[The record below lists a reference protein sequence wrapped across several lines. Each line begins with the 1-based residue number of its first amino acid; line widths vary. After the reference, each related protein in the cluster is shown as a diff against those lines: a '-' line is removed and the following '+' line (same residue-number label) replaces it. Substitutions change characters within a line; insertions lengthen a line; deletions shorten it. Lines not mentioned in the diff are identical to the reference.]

1 MTNFSS
7 YSFQRYN
14 RKLQHV
20 YTYNILPKILV
31 RPSFTSSTLT
41 HNLELMK
48 IVGRQ
53 SSSSETRAHN
63 LWKHRS
69 QLIFCKNSRD
79 FFQECTTLLNSFN
92 FLEELIGFLEHRLM
106 LSLWNTHLPKDLH
119 FVAPISLVIT
129 WVQHFATS
137 MPPPLSHYSLPKP
150 KVPYPR
156 PKCAYT
162 LKLIVSNAI
171 PRPWWNAPKKP

>member
-53 SSSSETRAHN
+53 SSSSQTRAHN

-79 FFQECTTLLNSFN
+79 SFQECTTSLSSFN
-92 FLEELIGFLEHRLM
+92 FFRGAYWFSWELFDVVIVKH
-106 LSLWNTHLPKDLH
+106 SSQKKDLH
-119 FVAPISLVIT
+119 FEAPISILVT
-129 WVQHFATS
+129 QVQRFATS
-137 MPPPLSHYSLPKP
+137 TPFSL
-150 KVPYPR
+150 
-156 PKCAYT
+156 
-162 LKLIVSNAI
+162 LIT
-171 PRPWWNAPKKP
+171 